1 MASHAVDIEKGD
13 RFAFGKNWSRFL
25 SVVDDKRIF
34 EAEQSLYEML
44 AMETLAGKSFLDI
57 GCGSGL
63 FSLAA
68 RRLGARVHSFDYDPL
83 SVACASELKRRYFP
97 SDDNWAIEEG
107 SALDGQYLSSLSQ
120 FDIVYSWGVLHH
132 TGRMWDAMA
141 LAAERV
147 SDGGTLFI
155 SIYNDQGRKSKFWRR
170 VKHTFCSGPIRRA
183 LVFGIFVPALV
194 SYGLVNDIASG
205 QNPLR
210 RYREYKRKRGMSVY
224 YDWIDWLGGYPFEV
238 ATPERVVDF
247 YSARGFELRTS
258 TTTES
263 HGTNQF
269 VFTKE
274 N

>member
-25 SVVDDKRIF
+25 SVVDDERIF

-68 RRLGARVHSFDYDPL
+68 RRLGAHVHSFDYDPL

-97 SDDNWAIEEG
+97 ADEDWMIEEG

-205 QNPLR
+205 HNPFR

-274 N
+274 D